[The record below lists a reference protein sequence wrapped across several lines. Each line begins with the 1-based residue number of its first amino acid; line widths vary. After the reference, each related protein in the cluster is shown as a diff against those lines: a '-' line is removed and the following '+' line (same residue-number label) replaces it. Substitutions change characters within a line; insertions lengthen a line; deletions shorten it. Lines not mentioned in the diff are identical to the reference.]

1 MNSNCAVF
9 GCTIT
14 NRYTTMDTKA
24 LRQKILDLAIH
35 GKLVPQD
42 PNDEPASVLLERI
55 KAEKERLIKEGKI
68 KRSKKSAKT
77 SDTPHYENIPFE
89 VPSSWVWCKLEEICN
104 IKGGKRIPK
113 GKGFSDQR
121 TEHIYLRVTNMKN
134 RTISFDDL
142 KYIDDDVFQEIKN
155 YTISSDDLYLT
166 IAGTIGDVGEIP
178 QEVSGMNLT
187 ENAAKLTDIVCDR
200 LYLMYSL
207 LSTNSQEH
215 FSSKFHQVAQP
226 KLSIETASSTLLPLP
241 PFAEQRRIVAEIERW
256 FSLIDIIENAQHD
269 LQTTVKQT
277 KSKILDLAIHGKLVP
292 QDPDD
297 EPAIELLKRIN
308 PDFTPCD
315 NGHYT
320 QLPFEAP
327 QNWCWTTLGK
337 IGKWQSG
344 STPNRLNKD
353 YYNGNIPWLK
363 TGDLNDGHITHIPE
377 YITEKALNETSVKLN
392 PTGSVLIA
400 MYGATIG
407 KIGILTFPATTNQ
420 ACCACEV
427 FNGIDK
433 EFLFLFLLSHREEFI
448 KMGGGGAQPNISKE
462 KIVNTYIPL
471 PPFAEQKR
479 IVNTVNDLFTK
490 FDTIMESL

>member
-1 MNSNCAVF
+1 MPFDVPEGWCITDIGELLINRDGERKPVSLAIRSKQNNKVYDYYGAAGVIDKVDNYLFDECLLLIGEDGANLLSRNMNNAFLADGKYWVNNHAHVLDAIDKFILSYVAIVINSMKLDDYITGSTQPKLSQDNLNKIPIFLPPLNEQKRIMTELERWFALIDQIEQGKVALQE
-9 GCTIT
+9 TIK
-14 NRYTTMDTKA
+14 RAKS
-24 LRQKILDLAIH
+24 KVLDLAIH
-35 GKLVPQD
+35 GELVPQN
-42 PNDEPASVLLERI
+42 PN
-55 KAEKERLIKEGKI
+55 
-68 KRSKKSAKT
+68 
-77 SDTPHYENIPFE
+77 
-89 VPSSWVWCKLEEICN
+89 
-104 IKGGKRIPK
+104 
-113 GKGFSDQR
+113 
-121 TEHIYLRVTNMKN
+121 
-134 RTISFDDL
+134 
-142 KYIDDDVFQEIKN
+142 
-155 YTISSDDLYLT
+155 
-166 IAGTIGDVGEIP
+166 
-178 QEVSGMNLT
+178 
-187 ENAAKLTDIVCDR
+187 
-200 LYLMYSL
+200 
-207 LSTNSQEH
+207 
-215 FSSKFHQVAQP
+215 
-226 KLSIETASSTLLPLP
+226 
-241 PFAEQRRIVAEIERW
+241 
-256 FSLIDIIENAQHD
+256 
-269 LQTTVKQT
+269 
-277 KSKILDLAIHGKLVP
+277 
-292 QDPDD
+292 D

-327 QNWCWTTLGK
+327 QNWSWTTLGK

-363 TGDLNDGHITHIPE
+363 TGDLNNGYITHIPE
-377 YITEKALNETSVKLN
+377 SITEKALNETSVKLN

-462 KIVNTYIPL
+462 KIINTYIPL

-479 IVNTVNDLFTK
+479 IVTTVNVLFTK
-490 FDTIMESL
+490 LDDIMESL